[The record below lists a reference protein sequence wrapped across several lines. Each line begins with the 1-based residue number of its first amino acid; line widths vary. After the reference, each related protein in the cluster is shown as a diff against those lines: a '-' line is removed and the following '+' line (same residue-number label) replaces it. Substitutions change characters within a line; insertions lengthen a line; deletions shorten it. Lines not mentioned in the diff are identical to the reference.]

1 MSNRITK
8 TFAADGSTEEFVAS
22 AATFLIGA
30 DTATNFGGG
39 SILIEASHDG
49 VNWTTQD
56 TITEETVRVTEEYAG
71 GLRYKLTLS
80 GSTSPDLFV
89 SIVYK

>member
-1 MSNRITK
+1 
-8 TFAADGSTEEFVAS
+8 
-22 AATFLIGA
+22 
-30 DTATNFGGG
+30 
-39 SILIEASHDG
+39 LIEASHDG

-71 GLRYKLTLS
+71 GLRYKVTLS